1 MLLLNFSFY
10 RMRLKYVVFV
20 VLLGMF
26 YLFSNAVYASVNL
39 KPVNGYSN
47 ITLEMSLKPFKKN
60 DKAYIRSVCQHA
72 FKQWQSLLQ
81 HADTV
86 SVMLWTS
93 DGSEILDYSGDLNQ
107 ELEWAKYIGNPNAP
121 HPINSGPRS
130 LTLHDRAYT
139 YIEEPPVFSYG
150 DLKFIV
156 QTIKEE
162 GRKATGKPIR
172 VGATFDPGPEF
183 AISTFKYKRH
193 PEICMANTM
202 GTKSFV
208 VCYAT
213 LNADDHHYAAYPDGI
228 PQGTLFGTFLGKQS
242 TAFLGDLGFDY
253 LWLSNGFGFGMETWN
268 TIGAIFDGKEFHGEK
283 MRDIQSKILLFWT
296 SFREGCPDFRVE
308 TRGTNLSAGID
319 LARDG
324 VDLKS
329 IYNGNFNIL
338 PPPNSPW
345 AALDG
350 DFGLELT
357 GFMSRMAELPDDR
370 YIFRFYTHDPWWANS
385 PWLDRYGRE
394 SHDIYMPMAVT
405 RINSKGEI
413 KLPTHLNFLSIDD
426 SYGNMPDQVPDE
438 VIPHILQARRNAPD
452 AAGQVVWVYPF
463 DEYHHYAFN
472 DPSRL
477 EEIFYGDWFV
487 RQAINDGFPMNT
499 VVSTTNFA
507 SLMQQGSKVFD
518 ASVLVTVVPDEGSN
532 VEKQLINFVKKGGK
546 LMLYG
551 PAGHASREFLDFI
564 NVKLTEPIAG
574 TFKLKSNLRQD
585 QVKLAT
591 KIRHD
596 ANMSG
601 GGIETLISNKKDKAT
616 RIMATVSQ
624 GSKKRDVVVL
634 RENKDW
640 NGGAVCYV
648 RGTNSATY
656 TGGMLLSNDDP
667 GEWFIGGSMMR
678 YALAD
683 MGYTVLFN
691 KKEAGLR
698 NPVNCISKHGNGYY
712 FSGYVPNQTIEQHF
726 RFPQGAPVFTGTET
740 LLVNGSSTYRMPKS
754 WNKECRVFV
763 EQEDGIVACREM
775 APVEFN
781 VKRKIGIT
789 GLRNATVRI
798 YPEGGD
804 EYYKAMPQNNHY
816 PAEEIILESKK
827 GSGFDGNYY
836 EYTNVNGELVI
847 TW

>member
-1 MLLLNFSFY
+1 
-10 RMRLKYVVFV
+10 MRLKDRYFI
-20 VLLGMF
+20 LYLGILAITLMPITTLATTPF
-26 YLFSNAVYASVNL
+26 TEGFD
-39 KPVNGYSN
+39 N

-60 DKAYIRSVCQHA
+60 DPEYIRDVCRKA
-72 FKQWQSLLQ
+72 FGQWQPLLQ

-121 HPINSGPRS
+121 HPVNSGPRS

-139 YIEEPPVFSYG
+139 YIEEPPVFTYG

-156 QTIKEE
+156 RTIKEE
-162 GRKATGKPIR
+162 GTLLTGKPIR

-183 AISTFKYKRH
+183 AVSSFKYERH
-193 PEICMANTM
+193 PEVCMANTM

-213 LNADDHHYAAYPDGI
+213 LNADDYHYAAYPEGI

-268 TIGAIFDGKEFHGEK
+268 TVGAIFDGAVFHGEK
-283 MRDIQSKILLFWT
+283 MEDIRSKILLFWT

-308 TRGTNLSAGID
+308 TRGTNLSTGID

-329 IYNGNFNIL
+329 IYEGNFNIL

-345 AALDG
+345 AALDN

-394 SHDIYMPMAVT
+394 SHDIYMPMAVS
-405 RINSKGEI
+405 RIDSKGEV

-426 SYGNMPDQVPDE
+426 SYGNMPDQVPNE
-438 VIPHILQARRNAPD
+438 VIPHVLQARKNSPD
-452 AAGQVVWVYPF
+452 AAGPVVWVYPF
-463 DEYHHYAFN
+463 DEYHQYAFKES
-472 DPSRL
+472 DRL
-477 EEIFYGDWFV
+477 EEVFYGDWFI
-487 RQAINDGFPMNT
+487 RQAINDGFPVNT
-499 VVSTTNFA
+499 VVSTTNFIT
-507 SLMQQGSKVFD
+507 LVKQGNEVFD
-518 ASVLVTVVPDEGSN
+518 ASVLVTIVPDAGSDM
-532 VEKQLINFVKKGGK
+532 EKQLMDFIKKGGK
-546 LMLYG
+546 VMLYG
-551 PAGHASREFLDFI
+551 PAGHASKKFLDFMNI
-564 NVKLTEPIAG
+564 RLVEALSG
-574 TFKLKSNLRQD
+574 TFNLETS
-585 QVKLAT
+585 VKTDHVQLAGQ
-591 KIRHD
+591 IRHD
-596 ANMSG
+596 AHMSG
-601 GGIETLISNKKDKAT
+601 GGVKTVLDKPGKDTKVL
-616 RIMATVSQ
+616 VSVVQ
-624 GSKKRDVVVL
+624 DNQRRDVVVL
-634 RENKDW
+634 REDPAW
-640 NGGAVCYV
+640 GGGSVCYV

-656 TGGMLLSNDDP
+656 TGSMLLSNDDP
-667 GEWFIGGSMMR
+667 DEWFIGGSLMR
-678 YALAD
+678 YALSEL
-683 MGYTVLFN
+683 GYAIFFS
-691 KKEAGLR
+691 KDEAALR
-698 NPVNCISKHGNGYY
+698 NPVNCISRHGNGFY
-712 FSGYVPNQTIEQHF
+712 FAGYVPNQTVEQQF
-726 RFPQGAPVFTGTET
+726 RFPQGAPIFTGTET
-740 LLVNGSSTYRMPKS
+740 KLRNGFSTYRFPKS

-763 EQEDGIVACREM
+763 EQNDGIVACREM

-781 VKRKIGIT
+781 VSRKIGIT
-789 GLRNATVRI
+789 GLDNATVRV
-798 YPEGGD
+798 YPESDG

-816 PAEEIILESKK
+816 PAEEIIIESVK
-827 GSGFDGNYY
+827 GNGFEGNYY
-836 EYTNVNGELVI
+836 EYKNVTGELII